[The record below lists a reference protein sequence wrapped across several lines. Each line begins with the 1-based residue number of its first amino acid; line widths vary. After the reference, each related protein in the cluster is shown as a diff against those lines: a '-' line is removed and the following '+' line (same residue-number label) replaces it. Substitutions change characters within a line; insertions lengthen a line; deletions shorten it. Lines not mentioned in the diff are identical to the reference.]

1 MKTPNQ
7 SPHPIAALF
16 LGNRHLLVLFVVVA
30 MVGGLSALQGLPRL
44 EDPIIANRNPIIVTL
59 YPGASAS
66 RVESLVTEKIE
77 VELKEIPEIKNLDS
91 TSRAGVSFI
100 AVELAD
106 KVTAQTNQQVF
117 SKIRDRLGDAA
128 SEFPEGVLPPQFD
141 DMRSAVAYTLVI
153 ALRAEDEH
161 GAAPLTVLSRLA
173 EELADRLRNLGG
185 TELVRVYGEADFEI
199 AVTMDETRLT
209 ARGLTLADVAGALQ
223 AADAKVPSGFL
234 RGETSGIV
242 IETSGELD
250 DLTRVRDV
258 PIMTSAD
265 GGRVARVG
273 DVAMVE
279 RAYRDPPSEIVTQNG
294 ERAVLGSRECSRTRS
309 GPVGGGR
316 AAGGGG
322 IRGINRGRD
331 RGRDRVRPGS
341 LHVGTVAG
349 PVEQSA
355 AGLVVMLVV
364 VVTMG
369 WRSSLIVGLAR
380 R

>member
-1 MKTPNQ
+1 MMMRNHGGVEGGHMHTPNQ
-7 SPHPIAALF
+7 SPHPIAKLF

-30 MVGGLSALQGLPRL
+30 MVGGLSAFQGLPRL

-100 AVELAD
+100 GVELAD
-106 KVTAQTNQQVF
+106 NVTARTNQQVF

-128 SEFPEGVLPPQFD
+128 NEFPEGVLPPQFD
-141 DMRSAVAYTLVI
+141 DMRNAVAYTLVI
-153 ALRAEDEH
+153 ALRAEDEN
-161 GAAPLTVLSRLA
+161 GVAPLTVLSRLA
-173 EELADRLRNLGG
+173 EELANRLRNLGG
-185 TELVRVYGEADFEI
+185 TELVRVYGDADFEI
-199 AVTMDETRLT
+199 AVTVDEIRLT
-209 ARGLTLADVAGALQ
+209 ERGLTLADVAGALQ

-242 IETSGELD
+242 IETSGELG

-258 PIMTSAD
+258 PIVTSAD
-265 GGRVARVG
+265 GGRVVRVG

-294 ERAVLGSRECSRTRS
+294 ERSVVLPEN
-309 GPVGGGR
+309 PNWLKNL
-316 AAGGGG
+316 
-322 IRGINRGRD
+322 I
-331 RGRDRVRPGS
+331 
-341 LHVGTVAG
+341 
-349 PVEQSA
+349 
-355 AGLVVMLVV
+355 LVP
-364 VVTMG
+364 T
-369 WRSSLIVGLAR
+369 
-380 R
+380 